1 VNSRDRIGLAIN
13 HKEADRVPV
22 DLGGSRVSSMHVS
35 TVYRLRQA
43 LKLDKPG
50 TPVKVIE
57 PVQMLGEIGNDL
69 LDAIGG
75 DVLGLFA
82 PKTSFGYALEN
93 WKSWTLFDGT
103 PVLVP
108 ECFNTDPE
116 SSGDILMYPQGDKTA
131 PASGRM
137 PKDGFYFDMIIRQQ
151 PVDEDALNPLDNVEE
166 YKPVGEDALSYYAR
180 EIERLY
186 DNSERAVLANF
197 GGTGFGDISTIP
209 GVALKQPKGIR
220 DVEEWYISLFARQDY
235 VKAMFEKQCEVG
247 LANLEKIYKIVGE
260 KPSIAYT
267 SGTDFG
273 TQNGP
278 FLSPQTYRDLF
289 KPFHKIIN
297 DWVHKNTNW
306 KTFVHSCGS
315 IWDLMDDMVDAGFE
329 IFNPVQCS
337 ASCMDPKALKQ
348 RYGQQITFWGG
359 GVDTQK
365 TLPFGTPE
373 EVREEVK
380 RRLEIF
386 MPGGGFVFNS
396 VHNIQANTPIENM
409 LAMWETVKE
418 YGKY

>member
-1 VNSRDRIGLAIN
+1 MNSRDRIGLTIN

-35 TVYRLRQA
+35 TVYKLRQA
-43 LKLDKPG
+43 LGLDSPG
-50 TPVKVIE
+50 TPVKVVE
-57 PVQMLGEIGNDL
+57 PVQMLGEIGSDL
-69 LDAIGG
+69 LDVIGG

-82 PKTSFGYALEN
+82 PKTSFGYPLEN
-93 WKSWTLFDGT
+93 WKPWTLFDGT

-116 SSGDILMYPQGDKTA
+116 PCGDILMYPQGDKTA

-151 PVDEDALNPLDNVEE
+151 SIDEDALDPADNVEE

-209 GVALKQPKGIR
+209 GVALKHPKGIR

-247 LANLEKIYKIVGE
+247 LANLEKIYKVVGD
-260 KPSIAYT
+260 KPTIAYT

-289 KPFHKIIN
+289 KPLHKIIN
-297 DWVHKNTNW
+297 EWVHKNTNW

-337 ASCMDPKALKQ
+337 ASCMDPKTLKQ

-380 RRLEIF
+380 QRLEIF

-396 VHNIQANTPIENM
+396 VHNIQANTPIENL